1 MKPQVSIEQIEADN
15 PSYFVIH
22 KEEQGQ
28 RETIE
33 QQFSSYQHALDF
45 VLEQG
50 WQLKR
55 DIPDSSLHVESRFL
69 KP

>member
-1 MKPQVSIEQIEADN
+1 MKPQVSIEQVEAAET
-15 PSYFVIH
+15 SYFVIH
-22 KEEQGQ
+22 KEEQEQ

-55 DIPDSSLHVESRFL
+55 DNPDSALHVESRFL